1 MGRRDESLLR
11 EHHPA
16 EEALDAL
23 YDNAAAVQTDQPFVP
38 TITLSIPGGY
48 LRWRS
53 ARVVPSKPSSIDA
66 HMTTTTQVLLASTQL
81 GATPVLYRNGKRREE
96 ESPTPLS
103 PDEIEKRLERP
114 GSQQEM
120 RMLYSLAYNQVVELI
135 RKGSEASVWKELA
148 GG

>member
-23 YDNAAAVQTDQPFVP
+23 YDAAEHVAQDKPFVP

-53 ARVVPSKPSSIDA
+53 IRVAPEGRPEA
-66 HMTTTTQVLLASTQL
+66 NGRTTAQVMLASSRL
-81 GATPVLYRNGKRREE
+81 GAAPVLYKNGKRREE
-96 ESPTPLS
+96 EPPTPLT
-103 PDEIEKRLERP
+103 PDEIEARDDLNFYLDRCQREIEQAAVFHREWIPRL
-114 GSQQEM
+114 
-120 RMLYSLAYNQVVELI
+120 
-135 RKGSEASVWKELA
+135 
-148 GG
+148 